1 VREGVDEVSEKRVSV
16 PQAFFVESD
25 IATVLHVKNRIHLFA
40 KREDALKHFEK
51 FKGNWVGNPFRM

>member
-1 VREGVDEVSEKRVSV
+1 VDEVSEKRVSV

-25 IATVLHVKNRIHLFA
+25 IVTVLHVKNGIHLFA
-40 KREDALKHFEK
+40 KREDALKHIQK